1 MYLLY
6 LINKD
11 YIRGVDN
18 RFLNH
23 DNFETEGNR

>member
-6 LINKD
+6 LIIKGENC
-11 YIRGVDN
+11 GVDIL
-18 RFLNH
+18 FLKH

>member
-11 YIRGVDN
+11 IEGLVDN
-18 RFLNH
+18 LVLKH
-23 DNFETEGNR
+23 DNFETEGN

>member
-11 YIRGVDN
+11 IEGSVD
-18 RFLNH
+18 FLILKH
-23 DNFETEGNR
+23 DNFETEGN